1 MSVLTGKIREANGK
15 SAARKLRTDE
25 CIPAVVY
32 GLNDNVSLSINPKE
46 LSKLIDD
53 KGRNVLIE
61 LKVDGDSTENRN
73 VVLKELQTHPL
84 KPGWVHID
92 FLEIDISKKIK
103 VKVPIFL
110 IGVSPG
116 EKQGGIVNHI
126 IRALE
131 IESLPNDI
139 PEKFEVDMSEVEL
152 NQMIRVSDLN
162 LGESVQIVNDPND
175 IVLNV
180 HLEKVKEEEPEG
192 EEGEEGEEGAEGAEG
207 AEEDKAPAESKDD
220 SGKKEDG

>member
-1 MSVLTGKIREANGK
+1 MSVLTGKIRQTNGK
-15 SAARKLRTDE
+15 SATRKLRTDE

-46 LSKLIDD
+46 LRKLIDD

-61 LKVDGDSTENRN
+61 LKVDGDSAENRN
-73 VVLKELQTHPL
+73 VVLKEMQTHPL

-103 VKVPIFL
+103 VKVPVFL
-110 IGVSPG
+110 VGVSPG
-116 EKQGGIVNHI
+116 EKQGGIVNQI

-139 PEKFEVDMSEVEL
+139 PEKFEVDMSGVEL
-152 NQMIRVSDLN
+152 NQMVRVSDLN
-162 LGESVQIVNDPND
+162 LGESVEVLNDPND

-180 HLEKVKEEEPEG
+180 HLEKVKEEEPEV
-192 EEGEEGEEGAEGAEG
+192 EEGEEGEEGKEG

>member
-32 GLNDNVSLSINPKE
+32 GLNDNVSLSVNPKE
-46 LSKLIDD
+46 LSKLIEA

-61 LKVDGDSTENRN
+61 LKVDGDKTENRN
-73 VVLKELQTHPL
+73 VVLQEFQTHPL

-92 FLEIDISKKIK
+92 FLEIDVTKKIK
-103 VKVPIFL
+103 AKIPVVL

-116 EKQGGIVNHI
+116 EKQGGHVNHI

-131 IESLPNDI
+131 IESLPKDI
-139 PEKFEVDMSEVEL
+139 PEKIEVKMDEIEL
-152 NQMIRVSDLN
+152 NQMIHVSDLN
-162 LGESVQIVNDPND
+162 LGGSVSIINNPND
-175 IVLNV
+175 VVVNV
-180 HLEKVKEEEPEG
+180 HLEKVKEAKVEG
-192 EEGEEGEEGAEGAEG
+192 EEETEGGAA
-207 AEEDKAPAESKDD
+207 APADTKDD
-220 SGKKEDG
+220 TGKKEDGKN

>member
-32 GLNDNVSLSINPKE
+32 GLNDNVSVSINPKE

-61 LKVDGDSTENRN
+61 LKVDGDSAENRN

-103 VKVPIFL
+103 VKVPISL

-139 PEKFEVDMSEVEL
+139 PEKFEVDMSKVEL
-152 NQMIRVSDLN
+152 NQMIRVSDLK
-162 LGESVQIVNDPND
+162 LADSLQILNDPND

-192 EEGEEGEEGAEGAEG
+192 EEGEEGEEGAEGAQ
-207 AEEDKAPAESKDD
+207 EDQAPAESKDD

>member
-1 MSVLTGKIREANGK
+1 MSVLTGKIRQTNGK
-15 SAARKLRTDE
+15 SATRKLRTDE

-46 LSKLIDD
+46 LRKLIEA

-61 LKVDGDSTENRN
+61 LKVDGDSAKNRN
-73 VVLKELQTHPL
+73 VVLKEMQTHPL

-110 IGVSPG
+110 VGVSPG
-116 EKQGGIVNHI
+116 EKQGGIVNQI

-139 PEKFEVDMSEVEL
+139 PEKFEVDMSGVEL
-152 NQMIRVSDLN
+152 NQMVRVSDLS
-162 LGESVQIVNDPND
+162 LGESI
-175 IVLNV
+175 
-180 HLEKVKEEEPEG
+180 
-192 EEGEEGEEGAEGAEG
+192 
-207 AEEDKAPAESKDD
+207 
-220 SGKKEDG
+220 

>member
-1 MSVLTGKIREANGK
+1 MSALTGKIREPNGK

-46 LSKLIDD
+46 LKKLIED

-61 LKVDGDSTENRN
+61 LKVDGDKAENRN
-73 VVLKELQTHPL
+73 VVLQEFQTHPL

-92 FLEIDISKKIK
+92 FLEIDVTKKIK
-103 VKVPIFL
+103 AKIPVIL

-116 EKQGGIVNHI
+116 EKQGGHVNHI

-131 IESLPNDI
+131 IESLPKDI
-139 PEKFEVDMSEVEL
+139 PEKIEVQMGEIEL
-152 NQMIRVSDLN
+152 NQMIHVSDLN
-162 LGESVQIVNDPND
+162 LGESVSIIDDPND
-175 IVLNV
+175 VVVNV
-180 HLEKVKEEEPEG
+180 HLEKVKEEKAEG
-192 EEGEEGEEGAEGAEG
+192 EEEAEGDA
-207 AEEDKAPAESKDD
+207 APADAKEDA
-220 SGKKEDG
+220 GKKEDGKN